1 MARLSIT
8 TAWNETSAFVRN
20 NVGPLFTIAFALMV
34 LPGVVFQ
41 VLSAH
46 GAAGSGAASA
56 VAAIVGLAMIVLS
69 LVGSIAISTL
79 ALGRERVFGSAIA
92 YGFRRFLPLLAASL
106 LLALA
111 AVLVAL
117 PLIVVSG
124 LQPEDFVSPTPTP
137 DVAARLL
144 LVMLVLVLLL
154 VVLWVRLMLMT
165 PVAAAEPGGP
175 IAIIRRSWQLT
186 GGHFWKLFGFILL
199 FMIAFLVVIG
209 AVSIVLGI
217 VIGVIAGSVEPTTLG
232 GLLVM
237 LVSGL
242 LNALFLV
249 LLTSMIARIYAQ
261 LTGTQES
268 AVFD

>member
-1 MARLSIT
+1 MKRLSIT
-8 TAWNETSAFVRN
+8 TAWNETAAFVRSN
-20 NVGPLFTIAFALMV
+20 AGPLFTIAFALMV

-56 VAAIVGLAMIVLS
+56 LASIVGLAMLVLS
-69 LVGSIAISTL
+69 LVGSIAISAL

-92 YGFRRFLPLLAASL
+92 HGFRRFLPLLGVSL
-106 LLALA
+106 LLAL
-111 AVLVAL
+111 VMLLVAV
-117 PLIVVSG
+117 PLIMVSG
-124 LQPEDFVSPTPTP
+124 LKPEDFISPAPTP
-137 DVAARLL
+137 DVAGRLG

-154 VVLWVRLMLMT
+154 IIVWVRLMLMT

-209 AVSIVLGI
+209 AATTVLGLA
-217 VIGVIAGSVEPTTLG
+217 IGLITGSVQPATLG
-232 GLLVM
+232 GLLVI
-237 LVSGL
+237 LISGL

-261 LTGTQES
+261 LTGAGES
-268 AVFD
+268 TVFD